1 MKISF
6 DADISEIKIA
16 KNEVEQI
23 VSQLKLAKSS
33 IVDISNSLVKVAEAF
48 KSTKTGNSSVV
59 LESKILEI

>member
-59 LESKILEI
+59 SESKILEI